1 MKDAT
6 IQPFHHEDLERIT
19 ELVVLLSFGQIGV
32 DKLDSEDS
40 MFNRVAADLQITLR
54 DWWEPDEDF
63 FEFLRKDQLEAVAIE
78 SGASLHMGKFK
89 DYSKREL
96 IRALVR
102 YFGRTADPT
111 ATLDEHD
118 QRGRAWLPGAM
129 SFPAREAVTMADA
142 G

>member
-1 MKDAT
+1 MELYQTLQTFSDD
-6 IQPFHHEDLERIT
+6 ELERIT

-32 DKLDSEDS
+32 GKLDSEDS

-54 DWWEPDEDF
+54 DWWVPDEDF
-63 FEFLRKDQLEAVAIE
+63 LELMRKDQLESIAIE

-102 YFGRTADPT
+102 YFGRTADPA

-118 QRGRAWLPGAM
+118 QRGRVWLPGAM
-129 SFPAREAVTMADA
+129 SFPAREAITMARP
-142 G
+142 

>member
-1 MKDAT
+1 MFSD
-6 IQPFHHEDLERIT
+6 EDLERIA
-19 ELVVLLSFGQIGV
+19 EFVVLLSFGQIGI

-40 MFNRVAADLQITLR
+40 MFNRVAADLQITAR
-54 DWWEPDEDF
+54 DWWVPDEDF
-63 FEFLRKDQLEAVAIE
+63 LELLRKDQLEAIAIE
-78 SGASLHMGKFK
+78 SRASMHMGKFK

-96 IRALVR
+96 IRALAR

-118 QRGRAWLPGAM
+118 QRGRVWLPGAM